1 MFHDQKI
8 GIYKGIIQ
16 YLLDS
21 TNYSL
26 HRIAN
31 LSNSPIAHL
40 QLIYHHNKF
49 PKNGQVELN
58 LLKLFILFIDMEIK
72 GERKC
77 KSYYPAEFYLGE

>member
-1 MFHDQKI
+1 MLHEQKI
-8 GIYKGIIQ
+8 CIYKGIIQ

-21 TNYSL
+21 TKYSL

-40 QLIYHHNKF
+40 QMIYHHNKL
-49 PKNGQVELN
+49 PQTGCVELN

-72 GERKC
+72 GEWKG
-77 KSYYPAEFYLGE
+77 KAFYSAECYLGD